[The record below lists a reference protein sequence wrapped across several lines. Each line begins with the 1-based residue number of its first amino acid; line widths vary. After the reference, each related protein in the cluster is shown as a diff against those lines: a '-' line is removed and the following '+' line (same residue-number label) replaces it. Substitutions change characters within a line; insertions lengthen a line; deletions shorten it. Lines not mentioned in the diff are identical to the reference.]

1 MDNQPHISNTSSV
14 QSESL
19 NDYINTKAIT
29 SLMSETKERIDY
41 CLRLMKAISLG
52 HYYDAYQ
59 LLKRSPDINL
69 KLAELLSKSAIEMRS
84 LPLESNL
91 QEVVKKLRL
100 HYHEDLEN
108 EFNKFSIRRS
118 GQWPSYV
125 LGDVLRLRID
135 LQRGVATLENK
146 KLGTLEPSLIVE
158 QVKSKLD
165 ELFSRPFNA
174 SEYLL
179 LLRSAS
185 EKITSAQGR
194 EPDEYIDIRDVF
206 AFVRTHMKQYG
217 HDRRYNETKFQADI
231 YRLLRDRRPI
241 TEDGFELELSPAQN
255 ATGGM
260 YIQTTDTGNYIA
272 AIRFVRK

>member
-1 MDNQPHISNTSSV
+1 MDNPSHISNTSSM
-14 QSESL
+14 QSELL
-19 NDYINTKAIT
+19 NHINAEEIA
-29 SLMSETKERIDY
+29 SLMSETREKIDY
-41 CLRLMKAISLG
+41 YLRLMKAISLG

-59 LLKRSPDINL
+59 LLKRSPDISL

-91 QEVVKKLRL
+91 QEVVKRLRL

-108 EFNKFSIRRS
+108 EFDKLSIRRS

-185 EKITSAQGR
+185 RKIASTQGR
-194 EPDEYIDIRDVF
+194 ESDEYIDIRDVF

-217 HDRRYNETKFQADI
+217 HVRRYNETKFQADI